1 MEFNR
6 ENNQYRLNRIEELYS
21 LFLSHPCVST
31 DTRAICK
38 GNIFFALQGDN
49 FNGNQ
54 FAQKALD
61 AGAAL
66 AVVDQKEYCTSKNCF
81 LVDNVLTTL
90 QFLAT
95 YHRRQMKDIKVLAIT
110 GTNGKTTT
118 KELTAAVLAT
128 KYNVLATQGNLNNQI
143 GVPLTLLRITPQTQ
157 IAIIEMG
164 ASHPRD
170 IAELCFIAEPDY
182 GLITNVGRAH
192 IAGFGSFENIVKTK
206 TELFRYLEGREGL
219 CFVNMDDSN
228 LAPWIDKL
236 DCKIVPFSIMNPQE
250 GVMAS
255 VWFDGQIVRSNLLG
269 SYNAHNMLAAI
280 VIGLLFKVDTTKAK
294 EAIEA
299 YQPSNNRSQI
309 QKTAKNTLILDCYN
323 ANPSSFEAV
332 FADFKAIEAENKMA
346 FIGAMKE
353 LGDVSIQEHKKVLQ
367 QLKDLNLKKIILVG
381 DEFKEGITLEDDMLW
396 FSSSTQVKDYLT
408 QNPVSGATILIKG
421 SNSTKMIVLADVL

>member
-6 ENNQYRLNRIEELYS
+6 ENSQYRLNRIEELYS
-21 LFLSHPCVST
+21 IFLSHPHAST
-31 DTRAICK
+31 DTRAIGK
-38 GNIFFALQGDN
+38 GDIFFALKGDN

-54 FAQKALD
+54 FAQKALET
-61 AGAAL
+61 GASL
-66 AVVDQKEYCTSKNCF
+66 AVVDQKEYCTNEKCF
-81 LVDNVLTTL
+81 LVDNTLTCL
-90 QFLAT
+90 QLLAT
-95 YHRRQMKDIKVLAIT
+95 YHRRQMQDLKVLAIT
-110 GTNGKTTT
+110 GTNGKTT

-164 ASHPRD
+164 ASHPKD

-206 TELFRYLEGREGL
+206 TELFLYLEGREGL
-219 CFVNMDDSN
+219 CFINMDDNN

-255 VWFDGQIVRSNLLG
+255 VWFDGQIIKSHLLG
-269 SYNAHNMLAAI
+269 SYNAHNMLAAMVVGKI
-280 VIGLLFKVDTTKAK
+280 FKVDLLKAK
-294 EAIEA
+294 QAIED

-309 QKTAKNTLILDCYN
+309 QKTDKNTLILDCYN

-353 LGDVSIQEHKKVLQ
+353 LGEVSIQEHKKVIE
-367 QLKDLNLKKIILVG
+367 QLKALNLKKIILVG
-381 DEFKEGITLEDDMLW
+381 DEFKEGITLDTDMFW
-396 FSSSTQVKDYLT
+396 FSSSQQAKDYLT